1 MKWVVVSFDEDSKL
15 YTVQNKNGRV
25 CRANADS
32 VVYGV
37 EGRKLKSIPRYT
49 DEVLGAIRF
58 YSLFSDKDVKTTEF
72 GTKLLMKAYGYSS
85 ADLDTLIG
93 FVNDNPKVVNDL
105 ESYAKVAR
113 EKLLCSEDS
122 VLYRARNFFC

>member
-1 MKWVVVSFDEDSKL
+1 M
-15 YTVQNKNGRV
+15 
-25 CRANADS
+25 
-32 VVYGV
+32 YGV

-49 DEVLGAIRF
+49 DEVLGAIRI

-93 FVNDNPKVVNDL
+93 FVNDNPMVVNDL

-113 EKLLCSEDS
+113 EKLLYSEDS
-122 VLYRARNFFC
+122 VLYRARNLFCKILKSVTFDELTAGMPMSTSVR